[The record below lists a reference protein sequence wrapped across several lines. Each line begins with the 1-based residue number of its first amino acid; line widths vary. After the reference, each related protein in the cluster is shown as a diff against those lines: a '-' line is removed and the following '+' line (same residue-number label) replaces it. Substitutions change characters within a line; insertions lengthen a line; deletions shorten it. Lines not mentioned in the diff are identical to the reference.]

1 MPLSNH
7 NTSFFDKKLILQQ
20 WMFDCLGV
28 KAFDTLKAWLTEENL
43 DGFDEENISNFYAV
57 LAAHLVNP
65 RHFTKEDLL
74 RYDTNI
80 VRAWQHIT
88 ERRNRA
94 EGRKLFPKYFQYLA
108 LLAGEIYLERY
119 FNDKEALLKSLNNQ
133 VAIFNEEK
141 SIPECI
147 QRFEESDLNKIA
159 FWMATGSGKT
169 LLMHCNLL
177 QFQYYLNLHKESTS
191 INHILLLTPNEG
203 LSLQHLREL
212 ELSNIPAELFQKQSM
227 SGLRIGTSGV
237 EIIDIHKLSERSGP
251 DTVAVD
257 AFERNNLVLVDE
269 GHSGASS
276 GEEGVWMQR
285 REALCEQGFSFEYS
299 ATFGQAIK
307 KDSALEQ
314 TYAKSILFDY
324 SYRHFHD
331 DGYGKEYLILNLRDD
346 QQEDQRYRY
355 LCACLLSFYQQQKVY
370 QQKIALTQEYL
381 LERPLWIFVGG
392 SVKAVYARNKRKV
405 SDVLDILL
413 FLARFTDPQN
423 RSLNETILRDF
434 LQGNAGLLDNQ
445 GKDIFSE
452 SFQFLQAQAWNEQQV
467 YSDILKILF
476 NSDGCAKLRVENIKG
491 SDGEIGL
498 KLGEQLYFGLINV
511 GDAPELRKLCEQ
523 QPELLV
529 SENVMQNSI
538 FQQLENRDSTI
549 HILIGAR
556 KFMEGW
562 NSWRVSTMGLMN
574 IGRGEGSQIIQLFGR
589 GVRLKGKNFSL
600 KRSTAM
606 NGGNSPRYL
615 ALLEKLNIFGV
626 HADYMQQF
634 KEYLQTEGI
643 STEVE
648 TTEFILPVVYSLGK
662 QKLKIPRL
670 PKGLDFIHD
679 GPILNL
685 DLPDEALQHKPV
697 VINWYPHVQALSSVV
712 HENVENELYCTHLT
726 PQNISFINKQELY
739 FDVCAYKEER
749 GWHNLTIQPEKLI
762 VFFNEP
768 SWYKLYIPEEQLNL
782 SSYQKVNQWQEI
794 ASALLRTYCDRFYK
808 WEKARWES
816 ERLEY
821 QELTSTDD
829 NFIKEYRILYEKSQ
843 EEICQRLEV
852 LKEAIMRGDLRN
864 VQFHNLE
871 AICFE
876 KHLYQPLFYLGEN
889 SQIVVSP
896 VALNQGEKVFIED
909 LQTYSKEHT
918 DFFNEKE
925 LYLLR
930 NRSKGKGVGFFEA
943 GNFYPDFILWL
954 VDGNM
959 QYISFIDPK
968 GIGRLGLADLKVEF
982 YQNIKGLQ
990 NGIGD
995 KEVILNSFIL
1005 SNTEFNDL
1013 PIQIEGMRREDWE
1026 VKHVFFQKDDRKG
1039 YIHKMIDK
1047 IFG

>member
-1 MPLSNH
+1 MPPSNR
-7 NTSFFDKKLILQQ
+7 NNSSFDKKLILQH
-20 WMFDCLGV
+20 WLFNILGV
-28 KAFDTLKAWLTEENL
+28 ESFDKLKAWLTEENL
-43 DGFDEENISNFYAV
+43 EGFDEDNTSHFHIV
-57 LAAHLVNP
+57 MAAHLVNP
-65 RHFTKEDLL
+65 SHFTKEDLL

-80 VRAWQHIT
+80 VRHWQRIT
-88 ERRNRA
+88 EKRNRA
-94 EGRKLFPKYFQYLA
+94 EGRALYPKYFQYLA
-108 LLAGEIYLERY
+108 LLACEIYLERY
-119 FNDKEALLKSLNNQ
+119 FSDRSALLYSLNAQ
-133 VAIFNEEK
+133 VAAYNEQQSLSEY
-141 SIPECI
+141 IHP
-147 QRFEESDLNKIA
+147 FAEEELNKIA

-177 QFQYYLNLHKESTS
+177 QFQYYADLHHANAS
-191 INHILLLTPNEG
+191 INRILLLTPNEG

-257 AFERNNLVLVDE
+257 AFESNNLVLVDE

-276 GEEGVWMQR
+276 GEAGVWMQR
-285 REALCEQGFSFEYS
+285 REALCGEGFSFEYS

-314 TYAKSILFDY
+314 IYAKSILFDY
-324 SYRHFHD
+324 SYRHFHN
-331 DGYGKEYLILNLRDD
+331 DGYGKEYLILNLSDD
-346 QQEDQRYRY
+346 QEEDQRYRY

-370 QQKIALTQEYL
+370 QQKTTFIQEYL

-445 GKDIFSE
+445 GNDIFSE

-467 YSDILKILF
+467 YSDILKVLF
-476 NSDGCAKLRVENIKG
+476 NSDECAKLRVENIKG

-574 IGRGEGSQIIQLFGR
+574 IGREEGSQIIQLFGR

-606 NGGNSPRYL
+606 NGGNSPGYL

-648 TTEFILPVVYSLGK
+648 TAEFILPVVYSLGK
-662 QKLKIPRL
+662 RRLKIPRL
-670 PKGLDFIHD
+670 PEGLDFIHD

-685 DLPDEALQHKPV
+685 DLPDEALHHKPV

-726 PQNISFINKQELY
+726 PRNVAFLNKQELY

-762 VFFNEP
+762 VLFNEP
-768 SWYKLYIPEEQLNL
+768 SWYKLYIPEEQLTL
-782 SSYQKVNQWQEI
+782 SSYQKVSQWQEI
-794 ASALLRTYCDRFYK
+794 ASTLLRTYCDRFYK
-808 WEKARWES
+808 REKARWES

-821 QELTSTDD
+821 QELTSADD
-829 NFIKEYRILYEKSQ
+829 NFIEEYRILYERSQ
-843 EEICQRLEV
+843 DEIWERLEE
-852 LKEAIMRGDLRN
+852 LKEAITRGDLRN
-864 VQFHNLE
+864 VQVHNLE

-876 KHLYQPLFYLGEN
+876 KHLYQPLIYLGEN

-896 VALNQGEKVFIED
+896 VALNQGEKEFIED
-909 LQTYSKEHT
+909 LQTYYRGHT
-918 DFFNEKE
+918 VFFNDKE

-930 NRSKGKGVGFFEA
+930 NRSKGKGVSFFEA
-943 GNFYPDFILWL
+943 GNFHPDFILWL
-954 VDGNM
+954 IVNDM

-1026 VKHVFFQKDDRKG
+1026 VKHVFFQKDDREG
-1039 YIHKMIDK
+1039 YIDK
-1047 IFG
+1047 IMREITK